1 MLSLEPWTFFW
12 TVLNVL
18 VLFFALK
25 HFLIKPVMGVIQKRE
40 DMISQQFA
48 DAKETQTQADKMK
61 QEYEEQLTTAQT
73 QAADIIMQARE
84 RAEEEHAQTI
94 AKTQAE
100 ADKMLEKAKTDIR
113 QEQEQAKAELQS
125 QIADIAM
132 LAARKIIKTGEVYDT
147 SGNE

>member
-1 MLSLEPWTFFW
+1 MLSLEPWTLFW

-61 QEYEEQLTTAQT
+61 QE
-73 QAADIIMQARE
+73 
-84 RAEEEHAQTI
+84 
-94 AKTQAE
+94 
-100 ADKMLEKAKTDIR
+100 
-113 QEQEQAKAELQS
+113 
-125 QIADIAM
+125 
-132 LAARKIIKTGEVYDT
+132 
-147 SGNE
+147 